1 MKRSYKL
8 QKRWVRVDFFL
19 LSFIKKLI
27 IGKTILFFLCP
38 RSWWFCVRF
47 GGLRGGTAK
56 TNDEAAKDPAH
67 IHAPPP
73 FSSSSAQSIAS

>member
-27 IGKTILFFLCP
+27 IGKTILFFLAIVLGMIL
-38 RSWWFCVRF
+38 S
-47 GGLRGGTAK
+47 L
-56 TNDEAAKDPAH
+56 E
-67 IHAPPP
+67 I
-73 FSSSSAQSIAS
+73 